1 MYKNCKTARA
11 EARQMEFQDA
21 LIRLLKKKKMEDITV
36 VLLCKEMGVSRK
48 TFYQYFDSID
58 DVLYIIVDKE
68 IRSGFLLL
76 EMNPE
81 IEKFFLF
88 WKERKWLLDI
98 LEKNGMSQLLMYRTQ
113 TISFA
118 ENEAGLFEINS
129 MKFLGWISA
138 IISVLV
144 LWHHGGMKQSPKEM
158 EQLIYDMFHIGVQ
171 NKQK

>member
-1 MYKNCKTARA
+1 M
-11 EARQMEFQDA
+11 
-21 LIRLLKKKKMEDITV
+21 
-36 VLLCKEMGVSRK
+36 
-48 TFYQYFDSID
+48 
-58 DVLYIIVDKE
+58 LYIIIDKE

-118 ENEAGLFEINS
+118 ENEAELFEINN
-129 MKFLGWISA
+129 MKFIGWISA

-158 EQLIYDMFHIGVQ
+158 EQLIYEMFHIGRQ